1 MANQQ
6 LGFDV
11 VGRSNA
17 SEVMG
22 KAGKEADKLANKLKG
37 AFDIKGA
44 LTGAFI
50 GAFGAAALLDK
61 SIQLITE
68 SYKSM
73 ATTADLAGKA
83 GISASEFDKLAFAA
97 EDAGVST
104 QVLSK
109 SIRELRF
116 MMKDAL
122 TDTAKM
128 EYLTKGLGYTEEE
141 VRSGK
146 IKNIELFQRIAFAV
160 KEATTDQEK
169 LAITTK
175 FFSDKMANDMLP
187 ILEEMGKNPD
197 MFKGLVVATDE
208 AYAAADKMDTKFSK
222 LWHNIKTGIASVT
235 MDFLEHAEK
244 QKNIYG
250 SVQTYILEKSPFGKI
265 AKYFGFS
272 LSELDPMNK
281 LAEEVGLQNPIADQ
295 PATAPIETTKAQKEG
310 AKFLAED
317 IKKNAKDDNTIANSL
332 GASMGNGPTSG
343 VIGVGNN
350 ATFGILEEQ
359 LITLKGIKDGIDRL
373 APSQAVQTDFTKQEQ
388 YTD

>member
-22 KAGKEADKLANKLKG
+22 KAGKEADKLSNKLKN

-44 LTGAFI
+44 LTNAFI
-50 GAFGAAALLDK
+50 GVFGAAALLDK
-61 SIQLITE
+61 TIQMVTE
-68 SYKSM
+68 SFKEM

-83 GISASEFDKLAFAA
+83 GISAGEFYQLSVAA
-97 EDAGVST
+97 EQAGVST
-104 QVLSK
+104 QTLSK

-146 IKNIELFQRIAFAV
+146 IKNIELFQRIAVAV

-175 FFSDKMANDMLP
+175 FFSDRMANDMLP

-208 AYAAADKMDTKFSK
+208 AYAAADKMDNKFNK
-222 LWHNIKTGIASVT
+222 LWHNMKTGIASVT

-250 SVQTYILEKSPFGKI
+250 SVENYILEKSPIGKI
-265 AKYFGFS
+265 AKYFGYS
-272 LSELDPMNK
+272 VSDMDLKNK
-281 LAEEVGLQNPIADQ
+281 IAEAVGLQNPLADE
-295 PATAPIETTKAQKEG
+295 PTTAPVETTQKQKEG
-310 AKFLAED
+310 AKFLAEEVG
-317 IKKNAKDDNTIANSL
+317 KNAKKDNTIANSL

-359 LITLKGIKDGIDRL
+359 LSTLKGIKDGIDRL